1 MADGDRNKMQITK
14 NVREKKT
21 RNADDKNKN
30 KNKKKNKQTNKKRKE
45 IFLSSRC
52 HMVGPFTYIENVM
65 PIVGTVILYPV
76 IPFIMS
82 QKYGRSVPPP

>member
-1 MADGDRNKMQITK
+1 MRMTK
-14 NVREKKT
+14 TKT
-21 RNADDKNKN
+21 KT
-30 KNKKKNKQTNKKRKE
+30 KKNKQTNKKRKE

-52 HMVGPFTYIENVM
+52 HMVRPFTYIENVM
-65 PIVGTVILYPV
+65 PIVGTVLLYPV

>member
-1 MADGDRNKMQITK
+1 MADGDRNKIQITK

-30 KNKKKNKQTNKKRKE
+30 KKKKNRQTNKKRKE

-52 HMVGPFTYIENVM
+52 HMVGSFTYIENVM
-65 PIVGTVILYPV
+65 PIVGTVLLYPV

>member
-1 MADGDRNKMQITK
+1 MADGDRNKMQISK

-21 RNADDKNKN
+21 RNADD

-52 HMVGPFTYIENVM
+52 HMVGPFTYRENVM

-76 IPFIMS
+76 ILS
-82 QKYGRSVPPP
+82 

>member
-14 NVREKKT
+14 NARE
-21 RNADDKNKN
+21 
-30 KNKKKNKQTNKKRKE
+30 KKNKQTNKKRKE

-76 IPFIMS
+76 IPFIMT

>member
-1 MADGDRNKMQITK
+1 MTK
-14 NVREKKT
+14 TKT
-21 RNADDKNKN
+21 KT
-30 KNKKKNKQTNKKRKE
+30 KKKQANKQKRKE

-65 PIVGTVILYPV
+65 PIVGTVLLYPV

>member
-14 NVREKKT
+14 NVREKKKREMRMT
-21 RNADDKNKN
+21 KT
-30 KNKKKNKQTNKKRKE
+30 KKNKQTNKKRKE

-65 PIVGTVILYPV
+65 PIVGTVLLYPV